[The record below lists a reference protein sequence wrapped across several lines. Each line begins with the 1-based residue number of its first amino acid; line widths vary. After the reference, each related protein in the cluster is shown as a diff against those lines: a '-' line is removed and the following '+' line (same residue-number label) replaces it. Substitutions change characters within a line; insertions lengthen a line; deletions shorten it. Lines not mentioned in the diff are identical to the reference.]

1 MKEWIY
7 TLKIGKQLRSAIYD
21 ENTENILSILIEAWK
36 EIHNQFPDIY
46 DEYDLECDI
55 EDIEIVKENDDVD
68 YEDIDYLLSQLYD
81 YCDGIGIWIDV

>member
-1 MKEWIY
+1 MKKWIY
-7 TLKIGKQLRSAIYD
+7 TLKIGKRLRSAIYD

-46 DEYDLECDI
+46 DEYDLECDV
-55 EDIEIVKENDDVD
+55 EDIEIVNKNDDVN